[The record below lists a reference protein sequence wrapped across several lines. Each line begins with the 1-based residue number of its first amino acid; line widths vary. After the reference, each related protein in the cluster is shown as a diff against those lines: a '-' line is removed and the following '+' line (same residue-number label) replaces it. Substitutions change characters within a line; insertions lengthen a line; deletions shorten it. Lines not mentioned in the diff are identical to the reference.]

1 MSHKDMQTK
10 PKLLYIVESMGG
22 GVFTYMVDMGSR
34 LIDLYDIYI
43 AYGVR
48 KQTPPNIGDYFDERV
63 HLIEVS
69 NFTRSISGAKD
80 IKAFFEIRQIVK
92 DIHPDIVHLHSSKA
106 GVLGRW
112 AINGRKIPMFYT
124 PHGYSFLMSDY
135 SRIKRIVYKLI
146 EVVCAKRR
154 CTTISCSEGEHKE
167 TLRFTKRAVY
177 VNNGIDLDKLQS
189 MLDEVEKQHE
199 ERPFTVFTLGR
210 ICYQKNPKLFN
221 EIAEAMP
228 DVHFLWIGDGELRHL
243 LTAQNIEITGW
254 QERKEA
260 LKKSLSAD
268 AFLLPSLWEGLPIS
282 LLEAMYMKKACVVSD
297 VIGNRDVIQNKRNGF
312 ICSKVDDYVSAI
324 RCILSGVTE
333 ELIQQAYQDVK
344 NEYNLTVMVEKYHHI
359 YQTIGLKEM
368 IVRA

>member
-1 MSHKDMQTK
+1 MSHKNLQTK

-22 GVFTYMVDMGSR
+22 GVFTYMVDMASR
-34 LIDLYDIYI
+34 LIDMYDIYI

-48 KQTPPNIGDYFDERV
+48 EQTPQNIDNYFDERV

-92 DIHPDIVHLHSSKA
+92 KTQPDIVHLHSSKA

-135 SRIKRIVYKLI
+135 SWLKRIVYKMI
-146 EVVCAKRR
+146 EVICAKRC

-167 TLRFTKRAVY
+167 TLQFTKRAAY
-177 VNNGIDLDKLQS
+177 VDNGIDLDKLQS
-189 MLDEVEKQHE
+189 MLNEVGKQQE
-199 ERPFTVFTLGR
+199 EHPFTVFTLGR
-210 ICYQKNPKLFN
+210 ICYQKNPELFN
-221 EIAEAMP
+221 EIANAMP

-254 QERKEA
+254 EERKEA

-268 AFLLPSLWEGLPIS
+268 VFLLPSLWEGLPIS
-282 LLEAMYMKKACVVSD
+282 LLEAMYMKKVCVVSN

-312 ICSKVDDYVSAI
+312 ICNNVNEYVSALRYILEENTEGII
-324 RCILSGVTE
+324 R
-333 ELIQQAYQDVK
+333 QAYQDVQNK
-344 NEYNLTVMVEKYHHI
+344 YNLTVMAEKYHHI
-359 YQTIGLKEM
+359 YQTIGLKGM
-368 IVRA
+368 I